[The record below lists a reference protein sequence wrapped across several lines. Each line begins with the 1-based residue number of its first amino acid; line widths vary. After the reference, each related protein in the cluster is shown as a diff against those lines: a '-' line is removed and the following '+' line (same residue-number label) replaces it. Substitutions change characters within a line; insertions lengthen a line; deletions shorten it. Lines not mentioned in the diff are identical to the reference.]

1 MGLLSRI
8 MMLFRAKMSR
18 ALEGAENPQ
27 ELLDYSYEKQLELLQ
42 NVKRGIVDIVTS
54 RRRLEL
60 QLAKQRDAITQ
71 FDEQARRALAAGRED
86 LARLAL
92 ERKQVALAQV
102 QDLERQIGELA
113 SEQERLQA
121 AEQRLAMK
129 VEAFRTRK
137 EVIKAQYASAE
148 AQVRIGEAITGLSEE
163 FTDIG
168 LAIQRAEER
177 TERLR
182 ARASAIDELTAVGTL
197 EELTA
202 GSDRVERE
210 LRQLHAEQ
218 SVEAELAA
226 LKSELQA
233 GTPPR
238 QLGSGQGGA

>member
-18 ALEGAENPQ
+18 MLESAENPQ
-27 ELLDYSYEKQLELLQ
+27 ELLDYSYEKQLQLLQ
-42 NVKRGIVDIVTS
+42 NVKRGIVDVVTA

-60 QLAKQRDAITQ
+60 QLAKQRDAIAQ
-71 FDEQARRALAAGRED
+71 FDDQARRALAAGRED

-121 AEQRLAMK
+121 AEQRLTMK

-148 AQVRIGEAITGLSEE
+148 AQVRIGEAVTGLSEE
-163 FTDIG
+163 FADIG

-182 ARASAIDELTAVGTL
+182 ARAAAIDELTALGTL
-197 EELTA
+197 EALTA

-210 LRQLHAEQ
+210 LRQLSAEQ
-218 SVEAELAA
+218 HVEAELAA
-226 LKSELQA
+226 LKRELQS

-238 QLGSGQGGA
+238 SLGPGQGNT